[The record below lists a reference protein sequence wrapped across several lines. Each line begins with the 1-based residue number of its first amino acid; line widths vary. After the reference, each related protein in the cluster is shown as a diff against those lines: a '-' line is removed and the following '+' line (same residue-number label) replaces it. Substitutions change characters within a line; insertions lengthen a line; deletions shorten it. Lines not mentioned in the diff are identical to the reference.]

1 MQLLVLL
8 IDRKCGSVSSQ
19 MGKKDAD
26 MNRMLKQNKPLESD
40 EGASETL
47 IALAS
52 VADMNRILKNQIF
65 CSSSFVAVEM
75 YASL

>member
-1 MQLLVLL
+1 
-8 IDRKCGSVSSQ
+8 

-40 EGASETL
+40 ESASETL

-52 VADMNRILKNQIF
+52 VADMNRILKPNILFLFF
-65 CSSSFVAVEM
+65 CGC
-75 YASL
+75 